1 MANTPTPIGG
11 KYENKDI
18 VSLDQFSS
26 KDINILFKKV
36 GLMKRIANKAK
47 KSEILKGNIVAL
59 IFYEPSTR
67 TFSSFSAA
75 IKRLGGETI
84 DLRDLER
91 VSSVAKGESLKDT
104 VRTLEAY
111 CDALVIRHPEK
122 GTAELTSE
130 YIEIP
135 VINAGD
141 GTGEHP
147 TQALLDL
154 YTINEQRGALGGL
167 TGLMVGDMLNGR
179 TLHSLIRG
187 LSKFKNNTVYLLSP
201 KELRLSVSDRED
213 FQKRGIRLIE
223 IFSENEI
230 PRNAHFWYWT
240 RVQKERFKNL
250 NTYNRVKNRFI
261 LNPDL
266 IDKYAGK
273 KTIFMH
279 PLPRVLEIAEE
290 VDKDPRAMYF
300 RHQLKNGMYVRMAL
314 LGLVLGRLK

>member
-179 TLHSLIRG
+179 TVHSLIRG
-187 LSKFKNNTVYLLSP
+187 LSK
-201 KELRLSVSDRED
+201 
-213 FQKRGIRLIE
+213 
-223 IFSENEI
+223 
-230 PRNAHFWYWT
+230 
-240 RVQKERFKNL
+240 
-250 NTYNRVKNRFI
+250 
-261 LNPDL
+261 
-266 IDKYAGK
+266 
-273 KTIFMH
+273 
-279 PLPRVLEIAEE
+279 
-290 VDKDPRAMYF
+290 
-300 RHQLKNGMYVRMAL
+300 
-314 LGLVLGRLK
+314 